1 MNAAAELMPVAIA
14 PPPYTPAVPALLP
27 QSLEEGINLAKMMAQ
42 GKLVPTHLQGQAAD
56 CFMVVEQATRWRMSP
71 MAVAQCTSV
80 IHGKLMFEG
89 KLVAAAIY
97 ASGILQGRF
106 KYVFSGQGPTR
117 AIAISARVRGESE
130 DSSLEVKLCE
140 VVTDNRIW
148 KSQPDQQLVYASTR
162 VWARRFTPEVMLGVY
177 TPDEF
182 DEPGAAAAVVA
193 AQPDAA
199 TTGQPDA
206 PAAVLTYDQAKFDT
220 NFAKWSDL
228 IVRGRKTVA
237 EVIATVEAAAP
248 LSDEQKRR
256 LNEIKP
262 GSKP

>member
-1 MNAAAELMPVAIA
+1 MNAATELMPAVLA
-14 PPPYTPAVPALLP
+14 PPSYTPAVPALLP

-106 KYVFSGQGPTR
+106 KYAFSGQANTR
-117 AIAISARVRGESE
+117 VISISARIRGESE
-130 DSSLEVKLCE
+130 DSAVKVKLSE
-140 VVTDNRIW
+140 VVTNNKIW
-148 KSQPDQQLVYASTR
+148 DTQPDQQLVYASTR
-162 VWARRFTPEVMLGVY
+162 IWARRFTPEVMLGVY

-182 DEPGAAAAVVA
+182 DEGVPAAVVA
-193 AQPDAA
+193 VAQPEA
-199 TTGQPDA
+199 TTVQTGST
-206 PAAVLTYDQAKFDT
+206 AVLTYDQAKFDA
-220 NFAKWSDL
+220 NFAAWSDL
-228 IVRGRKTVA
+228 IVNGKTTA
-237 EVIATVEAAAP
+237 ARIIAKIEPAAP
-248 LSDEQKRR
+248 LTDGQKKQ
-256 LNEIKP
+256 LNDIKA
-262 GSKP
+262 KQ